1 MTVEFGVFRQ
11 CCVPDTRTAKNI
23 KTMKDLALINLN
35 DRVSS
40 EYAIPLCTKATQK
53 SMLEIDGFTSNT
65 PTGFEGLSAEHVD
78 EIKSPGCEQPD
89 KICTSSGFYTHV
101 RGFGSPLIYL
111 DKEAEPKC
119 LYGLMSDRSPKVYQF
134 ASIPFFHD
142 WILANYER

>member
-1 MTVEFGVFRQ
+1 MQFHY
-11 CCVPDTRTAKNI
+11 
-23 KTMKDLALINLN
+23 AL
-35 DRVSS
+35 
-40 EYAIPLCTKATQK
+40 KATQK

-78 EIKSPGCEQPD
+78 EIESPGCELPG

-111 DKEAEPKC
+111 DKEAEPNC

-134 ASIPFFHD
+134 ASIPYFHD
-142 WILANYER
+142 WILANYHK